1 MSLRHALLGLLREH
15 PASGYDLMQ
24 IFKLSLNNT
33 WPATQS
39 QVYTELARLTEAG
52 LLSVSEQGPRGRKEY
67 ALTDAGLAELRH
79 WMLEVDPE
87 LHPRSEG
94 LLRIFLLGA
103 VSREE
108 SEGYLSWLAEQSGRE
123 VATLEAVAAT
133 SADWPDTDLA
143 EYSRLALEY
152 GRRLWV
158 MTQEW
163 ADWAA
168 GQVAARGQRSQAQPP
183 PLPQS
188 APESAP
194 QSRPGAGEPGG
205 GTGDAAQGAAGEVE
219 E

>member
-79 WMLEVDPE
+79 WLLEVDPE

-103 VSREE
+103 VGREE
-108 SEGYLSWLAEQSGRE
+108 SEGYLNWLTEQSGRE
-123 VATLEAVAAT
+123 VATLEAIAAT
-133 SADWPDTDLA
+133 SAHWPDTDLA
-143 EYSRLALEY
+143 EYSGLALEY

-163 ADWAA
+163 AGWAA
-168 GQVAARGQRSQAQPP
+168 DQVATRGQRSPAR
-183 PLPQS
+183 S
-188 APESAP
+188 ESPSPSPSQP
-194 QSRPGAGEPGG
+194 QSRLRPGGGEAG
-205 GTGDAAQGAAGEVE
+205 GTGDAAQGAAGKVE